1 MNEIEQSMKEFRDNL
16 QRLNIS
22 TRNLV
27 EDGDKK
33 QKQID
38 VSLSFFKLL
47 ITQLLYRC
55 IETHD
60 PRKKFI

>member
-1 MNEIEQSMKEFRDNL
+1 MNEIEQSMKEFRENL

-22 TRNLV
+22 TRNLG

-38 VSLSFFKLL
+38 VSLSFFQLL
-47 ITQLLYRC
+47 ITQLLYRRT
-55 IETHD
+55 ETHD

>member
-38 VSLSFFKLL
+38 VS
-47 ITQLLYRC
+47 
-55 IETHD
+55 
-60 PRKKFI
+60 